1 MAKTREL
8 SNEVDWEMEEIDI
21 NEETGPEDY
30 VFVVTPAGGIKAMLL
45 PQEVEGD
52 MSQGIKDLLAFF
64 ENQYVEGSVGKTL
77 H

>member
-1 MAKTREL
+1 MAKNSEL
-8 SNEVDWEMEEIDI
+8 ISESEWEMEEIDI

-30 VFVVTPAGGIKAMLL
+30 VFVVTPGGTVKAMLL

-64 ENQYVEGSVGKTL
+64 ENQYDSSAGKTL

>member
-1 MAKTREL
+1 MAKTSELMRE
-8 SNEVDWEMEEIDI
+8 SDWEMEEIDI

-30 VFVVTPAGGIKAMLL
+30 VFVVAPGGTVKAMLL

-64 ENQYVEGSVGKTL
+64 ENQYDSSAGKTL